1 MKVPGLN
8 KGFTL
13 IELLVVIA
21 IIGIL
26 AGILLPVL
34 SRARESARSTQCA
47 SNVKQIGMGL
57 IMYANENS
65 EAFPSSTADA
75 MLSLNLLFPNYI
87 SDQRVFKCPS
97 DTFVTATTNAGIA
110 AATKFTKN
118 QCSYGY
124 DYTHT
129 QADDADVAILADR
142 PRNAAGATLPTAIT
156 NSPNHGGT
164 VGTVAVGDTAGR
176 GQNVLYL
183 DGHVEFMSTALGG
196 WFSADGITRDDIYGD
211 NAATTGGTDTYIINN
226 GL

>member
-1 MKVPGLN
+1 MKVPRFN

-57 IMYANENS
+57 IMYANENG
-65 EAFPSSTADA
+65 EQFPTDTTGSA
-75 MLSLNLLFPNYI
+75 MTSLNLLYPNYV
-87 SDQRVFKCPS
+87 SDPRTFNCPS
-97 DTFVTATTNAGIA
+97 DTFVTSASNAGIA
-110 AATKFTKN
+110 AATAFTKN

-124 DYTHT
+124 DRAHT
-129 QADDADVAILADR
+129 QADDADVALASDR
-142 PRNAAGATLPTAIT
+142 PTNDAASVPTSA

-164 VGTVAVGDTAGR
+164 VNAAGTADVAGR
-176 GQNVLYL
+176 GQNVVFV
-183 DGHVEFMSTALGG
+183 DGHVEFVTSKNAGWYDSTGLASG
-196 WFSADGITRDDIYGD
+196 RDDIFVND
-211 NAATTGGTDTYIINN
+211 SAEGTDTYIEHD
-226 GL
+226 GT